1 MLLSVC
7 KAGSFYLLYE
17 REKMRKK
24 FSCRRDPWIASAVK
38 WKCITYYLSGGW
50 MVRFVYLFI
59 YESVKKFLEL

>member
-1 MLLSVC
+1 MLLNVC
-7 KAGSFYLLYE
+7 KADSFILLYE

-24 FSCRRDPWIASAVK
+24 ISCRRDPWIACAVN
-38 WKCITYYLSGGW
+38 YLSGGW